1 MGQLRAK
8 RKRNRLAKPLI
19 LEYLKMTEL
28 VTVEYRGSVN
38 TRAGW
43 RSVYFKAVAEKI
55 SEKRVK
61 IVQVLELDDTPP
73 SANMP
78 RTVANRQK
86 YNGQYFA
93 NQEVGKV
100 KNISNL
106 WSISE

>member
-1 MGQLRAK
+1 
-8 RKRNRLAKPLI
+8 LAKPLI

-28 VTVEYRGSVN
+28 VTVEYRGRVN

-73 SANMP
+73 RSNTP
-78 RTVANRQK
+78 CTGTNRQK

-93 NQEVGKV
+93 NQQVGKI
-100 KNISNL
+100 KNISTL